1 MQLNGA
7 MSGQM
12 TAAEIVVLPT
22 RDRIRILLMSGGII
36 ECPIEDVKFVKEDKG
51 KLTLMTKRESDKV
64 FRVIIDTNPNYLK
77 TDYINTELLIAIAH
91 PEVHSI

>member
-64 FRVIIDTNPNYLK
+64 FRVIIDTNYLK